1 MPLFQPARYKI
12 IHGGR
17 GSAKSWSVSRALIC
31 IAASSKKKIF
41 CGRETQKSIDES
53 VHALNKNQIGLL
65 GLENQFD
72 AQETRILERAF
83 GSQLIYGGLRQQGI
97 ANLKSLEDVDI
108 AWIEEGQTL
117 SKRSIE
123 VFAPTIRKPGSEIWV
138 TMNPELDTDPAFQRF
153 ILNPPPGAV
162 VIEMNFSDN
171 PWFTKE
177 LEEERLY
184 TLEHDP
190 EGYKTIWL
198 GQCRAAVDGAI
209 YTSEIQA
216 LQAGKRLRNVPVDP
230 VLPVHTAWDLGWND
244 DTSIILFQKAASEAR
259 IVGHIRG
266 TRKSLADYVAD
277 LNTLGYRWGTDILP
291 HDAKAHRVETG
302 KSTQELL
309 TAMGRKVICLDVD
322 DIEEG
327 IRAARLLFP
336 RLYMDESCQDL
347 YNSLR
352 RYRRS
357 KNEKTGA
364 FGPPLHD
371 ESSHDADAFR
381 CMAVGIDQ
389 IGNTSAPQKIVYRR
403 KMVA

>member
-1 MPLFQPARYKI
+1 MKVLCA
-12 IHGGR
+12 
-17 GSAKSWSVSRALIC
+17 
-31 IAASSKKKIF
+31 
-41 CGRETQKSIDES
+41 RETQKSIQES
-53 VHALNKNQIGLL
+53 VHALLKTQIGLL
-65 GLENQFD
+65 GLEND
-72 AQETRILERAF
+72 YEVQEQRIIHKN
-83 GSQLIYGGLRQQGI
+83 GSLFVFAGIRQQSV
-97 ANLKSLEDVDI
+97 ANIKSFEDVDI
-108 AWIEEGQTL
+108 CWVEEAQVV
-117 SKRSIE
+117 SARSWE
-123 VFAPTIRKPGSEIWV
+123 VLLPTIRKPGSEVWV
-138 TMNPELDTDPAFQRF
+138 SLNPELDTDATYKRF
-153 ILNPPPGAV
+153 VLREDADAWVCEVNY
-162 VIEMNFSDN
+162 SDN

-177 LEEERLY
+177 LEKERVT
-184 TLEHDP
+184 TLEIDP

-216 LQAGKRLRNVPVDP
+216 LQAQQRLRNVPVDP

-259 IVGHIRG
+259 IVGHVRG

-277 LNTLGYRWGTDILP
+277 LNALGYRWGTDILP

-381 CMAVGIDQ
+381 YMAVGIDQ